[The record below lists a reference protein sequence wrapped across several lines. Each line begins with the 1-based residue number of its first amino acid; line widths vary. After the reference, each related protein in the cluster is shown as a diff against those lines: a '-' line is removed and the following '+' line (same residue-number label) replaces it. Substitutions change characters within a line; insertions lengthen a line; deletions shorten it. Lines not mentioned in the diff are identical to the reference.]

1 MDPVAANAAGHTR
14 KERDIRKMR
23 TRYTLINMVV
33 NVGGQLMNQVLLF
46 ISRMVFIHYLSAA
59 YLGVNGLFTDVLGIL
74 NLAELGVG
82 TAMIYSLYEPA
93 AKNDEHRLAQL
104 MNLYRLLYRIV
115 AVVVLLV
122 GLALMPFLGFFIKD
136 SSGIEHLRLIYLMYV
151 ANSVCSYLLS
161 YKNSIYLAYQKAY
174 VRNLWAQL
182 CDAVKT
188 LFQIVLIVLTGNF
201 ILYLAVQFV
210 MQFIPNIIVS
220 VKVDKEFPY
229 LKECRELPEKE
240 KFHGIL
246 RNVGAM
252 SFHKLGTVIV
262 RNTDSLLMSSFVGL
276 LSVGIYSNYKLVLS
290 GINNLMDKFSNAF
303 TGSLGNL
310 GAIEDETRVYS
321 IYRELDLLFFVIYAY
336 WTAGL
341 FALFNAFIT
350 LCFSAEYCFSTAT
363 VAVLVTEFYVS
374 GQRKVNL
381 LFREAK
387 GLFWYDRYKP
397 LFESAINL
405 AASLLLVQKFGVGR
419 HSGRNGH
426 QHRDDLPLDGALHP
440 DALRHPGRL
449 AGQAE
454 RLLCPLRRTRCCRR
468 GAGRCVLRMGK
479 LLPGEEHR
487 LVSAGRC
494 AVYTA
499 VRGCH
504 GGAPPKRAGVQS
516 AQGPCDG
523 CCEEEKRIRWMQ
535 KSP

>member
-1 MDPVAANAAGHTR
+1 
-14 KERDIRKMR
+14 MR

-33 NVGGQLMNQVLLF
+33 NVGGQLMNQALLF

-59 YLGVNGLFTDVLGIL
+59 YLGINGLFTDVLGIL
-74 NLAELGVG
+74 NFAELGIG

-93 AKNDEHRLAQL
+93 AKKDEHRLAQL

-151 ANSVCSYLLS
+151 ANSACSYLLS

-188 LFQIVLIVLTGNF
+188 LLQIVLIVLTGNF

-229 LKECRELPEKE
+229 LKECGELPEKE
-240 KFHGIL
+240 EFHGIL
-246 RNVGAM
+246 RNIGAM

-276 LSVGIYSNYKLVLS
+276 LSVGIYSNYKLILS

-321 IYRELDLLFFVIYAY
+321 IYRELDLIFFVIYAY
-336 WTAGL
+336 WTAGA

-350 LCFSAEYCFSTAT
+350 LCFGPEYCFSTAT

-374 GQRKVNL
+374 GQRRVNV

-405 AASLLLVQKFGVGR
+405 AASLLLVKKFGVAGILGGTVISTVTTCLWMEPYILMR
-419 HSGRNGH
+419 YGIREDWQGKLKDYFVRYAERAAVVAVLAAVSYGWVRFCPAKNIGWF
-426 QHRDDLPLDGALHP
+426 LLDGVLYTLLFGAVMLVLHRNTP
-440 DALRHPGRL
+440 EFDRLKGR
-449 AGQAE
+449 
-454 RLLCPLRRTRCCRR
+454 
-468 GAGRCVLRMGK
+468 V
-479 LLPGEEHR
+479 
-487 LVSAGRC
+487 
-494 AVYTA
+494 TA
-499 VRGCH
+499 VL
-504 GGAPPKRAGVQS
+504 KR
-516 AQGPCDG
+516 
-523 CCEEEKRIRWMQ
+523 R
-535 KSP
+535 KS

>member
-1 MDPVAANAAGHTR
+1 MDLVAANAAGHTR
-14 KERDIRKMR
+14 KGRDIRKMR

-240 KFHGIL
+240 ERNGIL
-246 RNVGAM
+246 KNIGAM
-252 SFHKLGTVIV
+252 SMHKLATVIV
-262 RNTDSLLMSSFVGL
+262 RNTDSLLMSSFIGLATVGL
-276 LSVGIYSNYKLVLS
+276 YSNYRLGLNALNNLLNKFATAFSGSVGNFAALENSDELFAIGYQDYLDSESVIVMEWCENVPEALPRERLELHLS
-290 GINNLMDKFSNAF
+290 GS
-303 TGSLGNL
+303 GSEPRSVEALALGERYEALL
-310 GAIEDETRVYS
+310 GK
-321 IYRELDLLFFVIYAY
+321 
-336 WTAGL
+336 
-341 FALFNAFIT
+341 
-350 LCFSAEYCFSTAT
+350 
-363 VAVLVTEFYVS
+363 VANTY
-374 GQRKVNL
+374 G
-381 LFREAK
+381 K
-387 GLFWYDRYKP
+387 G
-397 LFESAINL
+397 
-405 AASLLLVQKFGVGR
+405 
-419 HSGRNGH
+419 
-426 QHRDDLPLDGALHP
+426 
-440 DALRHPGRL
+440 
-449 AGQAE
+449 
-454 RLLCPLRRTRCCRR
+454 
-468 GAGRCVLRMGK
+468 
-479 LLPGEEHR
+479 
-487 LVSAGRC
+487 
-494 AVYTA
+494 
-499 VRGCH
+499 
-504 GGAPPKRAGVQS
+504 
-516 AQGPCDG
+516 
-523 CCEEEKRIRWMQ
+523 
-535 KSP
+535 

>member
-1 MDPVAANAAGHTR
+1 
-14 KERDIRKMR
+14 MR

-290 GINNLMDKFSNAF
+290 GINNLMEIYSACTGDSLEAVEAAFAGKGYGDFKAAVGEVCADDLAPVREEFDRLMADKAYLETVMKN
-303 TGSLGNL
+303 
-310 GAIEDETRVYS
+310 GADEAAY
-321 IYRELDLLFFVIYAY
+321 YARK
-336 WTAGL
+336 
-341 FALFNAFIT
+341 T
-350 LCFSAEYCFSTAT
+350 LSK
-363 VAVLVTEFYVS
+363 VK
-374 GQRKVNL
+374 RKVG
-381 LFREAK
+381 FTTVK
-387 GLFWYDRYKP
+387 
-397 LFESAINL
+397 
-405 AASLLLVQKFGVGR
+405 
-419 HSGRNGH
+419 
-426 QHRDDLPLDGALHP
+426 
-440 DALRHPGRL
+440 
-449 AGQAE
+449 
-454 RLLCPLRRTRCCRR
+454 
-468 GAGRCVLRMGK
+468 
-479 LLPGEEHR
+479 
-487 LVSAGRC
+487 
-494 AVYTA
+494 
-499 VRGCH
+499 
-504 GGAPPKRAGVQS
+504 
-516 AQGPCDG
+516 
-523 CCEEEKRIRWMQ
+523 
-535 KSP
+535 